1 MSILSDFPAD
11 LSLLF
16 TLIVPQHY
24 TSLNKINFNKLSQ
37 RIF

>member
-1 MSILSDFPAD
+1 MHILSDFSAD

-16 TLIVPQHY
+16 ALIVSQHY
-24 TSLNKINFNKLSQ
+24 TSLNKINFNELSQ